1 MGVDAAR
8 FIKDDQAMERIP
20 TTAEGLKGLEDEL
33 KQLKSVER
41 PAIIKAIAAARDHG
55 DLSENAEYTSAR
67 ERHGFIEGRIA
78 ELEDIISRAE
88 VIDFS
93 KLSGKTVK
101 FGATVKLADEDTD
114 EKVKYQI
121 VGPYEADLAKG
132 RISVTSPIGRAL
144 IGKTVGDTVEV
155 QTPRGARSYEVVGVQ
170 FKSLPR
176 PRPPRGGGR
185 PRSSS
190 RTGPGTGR
198 SC

>member
-1 MGVDAAR
+1 MIGSRRVMTTKIPMTPDGHAR
-8 FIKDDQAMERIP
+8 LS
-20 TTAEGLKGLEDEL
+20 AELRRLKTE
-33 KQLKSVER
+33 ER
-41 PAIIKAIAAARDHG
+41 PAVIKAIAAAREHG
-55 DLSENAEYTSAR
+55 DLSENAEYTAAR
-67 ERHGFIEGRIA
+67 EKQSFIEGRIM
-78 ELEDIISRAE
+78 EVEDIISRAE

-101 FGATVKLADEDTD
+101 FGATVRLADEDTE

-170 FKSLPR
+170 FK
-176 PRPPRGGGR
+176 
-185 PRSSS
+185 
-190 RTGPGTGR
+190 
-198 SC
+198 